1 MKDSGL
7 TYQGVPLFFDEP
19 GDHPTIGEVI
29 TWLLATYKRGK
40 PWPRRRY
47 YRSKG

>member
-7 TYQGVPLFFDEP
+7 TYQGVPIFFDDT
-19 GDHPTIGEVI
+19 GDHPTIAEV
-29 TWLLATYKRGK
+29 TAWLLVTYKRGK

-47 YRSKG
+47 YGSKG